1 MVDKVGD
8 SAQTPSVQ
16 HPPPVYGNGHREAAV
31 RTTREV
37 YRDNPGLALAVPIFD
52 LLVRAQMETTADADS
67 LHPMMLEELRSFES
81 QAIACG
87 LSHNH
92 TRLILYALAA
102 TADDCVLHTAWGKE
116 SDWSSKTLISA
127 LFQETWGGERFYTLL
142 SQMMAAPHAVTR
154 EIEFYYFCMEFG
166 FEGKYRLSGSGSGEL
181 TRIKGDIYQF
191 LRSVKGS
198 IKPEMAPTWRGISAE
213 GRGPRDFRLFA
224 LGAGGLALC
233 LLLLFIGF
241 FVILHRESMV
251 AVVQVKE
258 LMADP
263 LLPKPRPVVVAAR
276 PEAVAAP
283 QPKAAVPVI
292 PAAPAVPRETPLQAI
307 TTFLEPEQKQGLL
320 TVAGRDSNIVIRTT
334 SELFATASTA
344 LRPPYPDVMKKIAA
358 ALAKYPGPVMVLGYS
373 DNVPINTM
381 TYPNNQVLSAARA
394 QAVATTLGAAL
405 GDAGRVTSQGMGD
418 SDPIGDNAT
427 AEGRQKNR
435 RVEIVLTPK

>member
-1 MVDKVGD
+1 M
-8 SAQTPSVQ
+8 SPAAALL
-16 HPPPVYGNGHREAAV
+16 HPPPHYGTGHLEAAV
-31 RTTREV
+31 RATREV

-52 LLVRAQMETTADADS
+52 LLVRAQLETSADADS
-67 LHPMMLEELRSFES
+67 LHPMVLEELRSFEA

-102 TADDCVLHTAWGKE
+102 TADDCILHTAWGKE
-116 SDWSSKTLISA
+116 SNWSSKTLISA

-166 FEGKYRLSGSGSGEL
+166 FEGKYRLAAIGSSEL
-181 TRIKGDIYQF
+181 TRIKSDIYQF

-198 IKPEMAPTWRGISAE
+198 IKPEMSPTWRGLSAE
-213 GRGPRDFRLFA
+213 GRGPRDLRLYA
-224 LGAGGLALC
+224 LGAAGLIFC
-233 LLLLFIGF
+233 LFLLFVGLYL
-241 FVILHRESMV
+241 ILHREAV
-251 AVVQVKE
+251 IAVVQVKE

-263 LLPKPRPVVVAAR
+263 LVPKPHPEVVLPLHPEVA
-276 PEAVAAP
+276 PAP
-283 QPKAAVPVI
+283 PPQA
-292 PAAPAVPRETPLQAI
+292 AAPAPAPAPPPVPKETPLQGI
-307 TTFLEPEQKQGLL
+307 TSFLEPEQKQGL
-320 TVAGRDSNIVIRTT
+320 VAVIGRDGNVVIRTT
-334 SELFATASTA
+334 MELFATASTA

-358 ALAKYPGPVMVLGYS
+358 ALVKYPGPVVVLGYS

-381 TYPNNQVLSAARA
+381 TYPNNQALSAARA
-394 QAVATTLGAAL
+394 QAVAAILGVAL